1 MEWSPQLEYSVYVIW
16 VLIKGEKKPCHQ
28 HLAPG
33 LLTRAPPSPSSNWS
47 ILAAPREWGP
57 GMWQQLGVGS
67 RDTGEGLLAPGSTS
81 DVTVSERHGKEQIA
95 LRAMNTKP
103 GFVSTYSGMTF

>member
-1 MEWSPQLEYSVYVIW
+1 MEWSPQLKCRVYLIW
-16 VLIKGEKKPCHQ
+16 FLIKGEKRPCHQ

-57 GMWQQLGVGS
+57 GMWGQCRGGGVSG
-67 RDTGEGLLAPGSTS
+67 DTGEGLLAPGSTS
-81 DVTVSERHGKEQIA
+81 DVTVSDRHGKEQIA
-95 LRAMNTKP
+95 TRGMNTKP
-103 GFVSTYSGMTF
+103 GLFPLIL